1 MDHYCFIIFSDLLM
15 AHLCIS
21 AQTRMWLMCFLVFC
35 SLIST
40 PPCACLGGV
49 LFSPALFS
57 LLLGLFAK
65 ADVALGLCLLI
76 PSVLIYHLCPLS
88 GQLCSSCPVDLHNFP
103 PIHHLGIS
111 LAWSS
116 IWHESYHGS
125 GVGRIR
131 CAGVYGWR
139 TPVKMSCFV

>member
-35 SLIST
+35 SHSFPLH
-40 PPCACLGGV
+40 
-49 LFSPALFS
+49 
-57 LLLGLFAK
+57 LLRVWEVSYLAQRCFLCCSGYL
-65 ADVALGLCLLI
+65 LGLCLLI

-116 IWHESYHGS
+116 IWHESYGS

-139 TPVKMSCFV
+139 TQVKMSCFV

>member
-1 MDHYCFIIFSDLLM
+1 MDHYCFIIFSDLLI
-15 AHLCIS
+15 AYLCIS
-21 AQTRMWLMCFLVFC
+21 AQTRMWLMCFVV
-35 SLIST
+35 IST
-40 PPCACLGGV
+40 PPSTCPGGV

-76 PSVLIYHLCPLS
+76 PSGLIYHLCPLS
-88 GQLCSSCPVDLHNFP
+88 GQLCSSCPVDLHHFP
-103 PIHHLGIS
+103 PFNHLGIS

-116 IWHESYHGS
+116 FWHEYYHGS

-139 TPVKMSCFV
+139 AQVKLSCFV